1 MQHLEEKPDTGYERG
16 KYKIHLSKREKRE
29 AAEQKKQEET
39 RALYADEV
47 MKERSRISAVAEEE
61 ERDGD
66 EFDLFGDTDKGTFD
80 P

>member
-29 AAEQKKQEET
+29 AAEQRKREET
-39 RALYADEV
+39 RALYAEEV
-47 MKERSRISAVAEEE
+47 EKERSRISAGAEES
-61 ERDGD
+61 DD
-66 EFDLFGDTDKGTFD
+66 VQLDLFGDTEKGTFD